1 MADAQLSPYLT
12 VSNAADAIAFYVAAF
27 GATENFRLV
36 DPADGR
42 IGHAE
47 ISLGGITL
55 MLSDEYPDFGAL
67 APGTIGGSPV
77 KFLLYVDD
85 CDAAFTRAVA
95 QGATETRPVK
105 DQFYGERQGSLVD
118 PFGHGWTLST
128 RVDKVDAPEMQA
140 RWDQAMAG

>member
-1 MADAQLSPYLT
+1 MADVQLSPYLI
-12 VSNAADAIAFYVAAF
+12 VSNAADAIAFYIAAF

-47 ISLGGITL
+47 ISLGGITV

-67 APGTIGGSPV
+67 APATIGGSPV

-85 CDAAFTRAVA
+85 CDAVFAKAVA

-118 PFGHGWTLST
+118 PFGHSWTLST
-128 RVDKVDAPEMQA
+128 RVEKVDASEMQA